1 MKAAHKEL
9 TKRAAP
15 TSQRELRKNEK
26 KAAIE
31 KSSKKIFLEKGYSAA
46 SVDEIARLSGVTK
59 RTLYSYYPSKLA
71 LFVHVFDEYLQRLT
85 AEITRTA
92 SAEGTVP
99 ERLVAVL
106 TALFDFTRKNEK
118 FMLLYWM
125 LDSSEAD
132 GHIPEEL
139 IEHVQQWTDAMMQS
153 SLELVLAGQEEEYL
167 RDLDPRLI
175 VHLMSAVNKGII
187 VHAHKEKR
195 FEIADIDARALQD
208 TFAQLLDGGLFQEG
222 RTPPAAGKSSGS
234 KKGSSRARSD
244 GSGAKP
250 PAGRNRRLKT

>member
-1 MKAAHKEL
+1 MEASRKEL
-9 TKRAAP
+9 AKRAAP

-31 KSSKKIFLEKGYSAA
+31 KASKKIFLEKGYSAA
-46 SVDEIARLSGVTK
+46 SVDEIARIAGVTK

-85 AEITRTA
+85 AQITRAA
-92 SAEGTVP
+92 STEGTVP

-125 LDSSEAD
+125 LDSRETD
-132 GHIPEEL
+132 GHIPVEL
-139 IEHVQQWTDAMMQS
+139 IEHVQQWTDAMMES
-153 SLELVLAGQEEEYL
+153 SLKLVLAGQEEEYL

-195 FEIADIDARALQD
+195 FEIADIDARALQA

-222 RTPPAAGKSSGS
+222 RTPGRTGKS
-234 KKGSSRARSD
+234 A
-244 GSGAKP
+244 GAKP
-250 PAGRNRRLKT
+250 PAGKNRRLKK

>member
-1 MKAAHKEL
+1 METDGKPSKP
-9 TKRAAP
+9 AAP

-31 KSSKKIFLEKGYSAA
+31 KASKKIFLEKGYSAA
-46 SVDEIARLSGVTK
+46 SVDEIARLAGITK

-71 LFVHVFDEYLQRLT
+71 LFVHVFDEYLQRLS
-85 AEITRTA
+85 AQITKAA
-92 SAEGTVP
+92 SAEGTLL
-99 ERLVAVL
+99 ERLVATL
-106 TALFDFTRKNEK
+106 TTLFDFTRKNQK

-125 LDSSEAD
+125 LDSREAD

-139 IEHVQQWTDAMMQS
+139 IEHVQQWTDAMMRS

-187 VHAHKEKR
+187 VHAQKEKR
-195 FEIADIDARALQD
+195 FELADIDARALQV

-222 RTPPAAGKSSGS
+222 RTPPAGKSSGS
-234 KKGSSRARSD
+234 KKGSSGARSD

-250 PAGRNRRLKT
+250 PAGNNRRSKK